1 MIVLSLVSLLRVDFC
16 NLLNSLNFTDFTH
29 SFKFSNQNSSEQ
41 MIIDNQCNNNDV
53 INNRDPMKL
62 DSKTEPMD
70 SFAMISNTLNFHN
83 PLNSFPG
90 FDTSVN
96 FMQSSFSSENQ
107 SSPSTPLGLNT
118 MLNTQHTNS
127 PNSPNLNSLNTQ
139 SSSGSNSCRD
149 NSNNDNNGFMP
160 MSRNQFNQIQ
170 QNNKHLIHNSTS
182 KVPNPM
188 LNSRYN
194 NESDEEDF
202 INWENLL

>member
-1 MIVLSLVSLLRVDFC
+1 
-16 NLLNSLNFTDFTH
+16 
-29 SFKFSNQNSSEQ
+29 
-41 MIIDNQCNNNDV
+41 
-53 INNRDPMKL
+53 MKL

-70 SFAMISNTLNFHN
+70 SFSMISNTLNFHN
-83 PLNSFPG
+83 PLSSFPG

-118 MLNTQHTNS
+118 MLNIQHTNS

-149 NSNNDNNGFMP
+149 NNGYIP
-160 MSRNQFNQIQ
+160 MSRNQLNQIQ
-170 QNNKHLIHNSTS
+170 QNNNQLIHNSTN
-182 KVPNPM
+182 KAPNPL
-188 LNSRYN
+188 LNGRYN